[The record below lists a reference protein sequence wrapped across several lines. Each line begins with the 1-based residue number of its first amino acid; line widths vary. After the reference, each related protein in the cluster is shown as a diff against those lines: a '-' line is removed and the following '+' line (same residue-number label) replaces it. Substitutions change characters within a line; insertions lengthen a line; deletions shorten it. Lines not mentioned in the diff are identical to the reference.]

1 MIGFDF
7 ISLSSYAHRDL
18 GREAHRAFLAELEID
33 GDNKDPI
40 LIIEDMD
47 LSKIKICLSKIIV
60 SPLRFEMA
68 DGAPVTVF
76 GFYG

>member
-1 MIGFDF
+1 M
-7 ISLSSYAHRDL
+7 SLKANRYL
-18 GREAHRAFLAELEID
+18 LAELEID

-47 LSKIKICLSKIIV
+47 FSKINTCPSKIIV

-76 GFYG
+76 GFYE

>member
-1 MIGFDF
+1 LF
-7 ISLSSYAHRDL
+7 LKAN
-18 GREAHRAFLAELEID
+18 RAFLTELEID

-47 LSKIKICLSKIIV
+47 LSKIKTCPSKIIV

-76 GFYG
+76 GFYE